1 MATKKTP
8 AETQAA
14 KPVRRK
20 AAQIEAPIVALTE
33 TKSSEEESNT
43 APEVSASTK
52 PESKSK
58 TRTKAT
64 PAEVTEPETVFEE
77 TQQATVEETLEAEV
91 EPEAAKEKAPVRF
104 GRKSKQA
111 TAESL
116 AEPEAQLDSDPVTDL
131 VDSSLAKSDVE
142 VELDQAEVDQID
154 EELLDEDLDVEDIE
168 VESTPRP
175 ERKSLWQIIK
185 SWFTPKARAVE
196 EEIEPVAPEL
206 TPEELERRV
215 AEAIK
220 ELEISEARVSEI
232 QAINQDKQLLA
243 ESLKTRVDEIQ
254 DFIARVERS
263 YFWRVQKRMES
274 DLSRAKANLSE
285 FEEAVKN
292 VETPETGRLIELRKA
307 FHKSVAVSSLV
318 TGIIAAITFFYPII
332 AYISPPDW
340 AQTIFESDAFSSL
353 LVALVVAAYGII
365 YLIRRFGGSEKFPV
379 SRIIGFTVIIAFL
392 VALFIMWPEIGPA
405 FIQNVI
411 PFLQQFLWQI
421 LTACAAALALAVIV
435 SLLVY
440 YQGWSIFRRDVTEL
454 LTKLSNVI
462 EGYVKTQQEVSRL
475 ENLYKQTSDWLEILA
490 HSLYRP
496 WKTHPDWEGTRE
508 FENHYSTFPFALRV
522 AQAKEERDSRMAELE
537 RLVGGRLL
545 VQGWRADAF
554 DDMVDNAGLE
564 MGLQEGKF
572 TTEVLDADLPHQT
585 NNSRALLLR
594 FLKNSAKSQMA
605 GKLDLETTGVDE
617 NGVTTVKPSDK
628 YLVEVA
634 KVRLLD
640 LIDKTQSIVLSE
652 ARPRVLHIQD
662 DPLEE
667 LREDQG
673 GIEEYDPTHSW
684 DEFLKESLGTDE
696 VAQPPMGILNF
707 SEKGRISRVQEEPDS
722 FIITPKRLF
731 SSLPPTRSEKIV
743 IVPVGD
749 EKSRAVEIIARVD
762 VVGPIAFDQIALLS
776 GESVSESENMTSSWD
791 DNEVL

>member
-1 MATKKTP
+1 MAIKKTP
-8 AETQAA
+8 AETKPL
-14 KPVRRK
+14 KPVRSK
-20 AAQIEAPIVALTE
+20 AANVEAPIDEIAEAKPSEAESTAIA
-33 TKSSEEESNT
+33 EEE
-43 APEVSASTK
+43 VSSK
-52 PESKSK
+52 PPIKGKGRVKSE
-58 TRTKAT
+58 
-64 PAEVTEPETVFEE
+64 PAEMAENET
-77 TQQATVEETLEAEV
+77 AVEETELPEV
-91 EPEAAKEKAPVRF
+91 EPEAIQEQAPAKP
-104 GRKSKQA
+104 GRKSKAA
-111 TAESL
+111 TTVSL
-116 AEPEAQLDSDPVTDL
+116 AEPETDL
-131 VDSSLAKSDVE
+131 VDEPVE
-142 VELDQAEVDQID
+142 DNDLDAELEPTEDGPTED
-154 EELLDEDLDVEDIE
+154 ELLEEEIDLDEIE
-168 VESTPRP
+168 VESAPRP

-185 SWFTPKARAVE
+185 SWFTPKVRALE
-196 EEIEPVAPEL
+196 EETEPVSPQL
-206 TPEELERRV
+206 SPEELEKRV
-215 AEAIK
+215 EESTK
-220 ELEISEARVSEI
+220 ELAASEARVTEI
-232 QAINQDKQLLA
+232 QAMNQEKQLLA

-254 DFIARVERS
+254 DFISRVERS
-263 YFWRVQKRMES
+263 YFWRVQKRMEA
-274 DLSRAKANLSE
+274 DLAQAKGDLAK
-285 FEEAVKN
+285 FQDAVKD
-292 VETPETGRLIELRKA
+292 VETPETGRLIELRKS
-307 FHKSVAVSSLV
+307 FHKSVAVSALI
-318 TGIIAAITFFYPII
+318 TGIIAAITFFYPIV
-332 AYISPPDW
+332 AYISAPEW
-340 AQTIFESDAFSSL
+340 AQTVFESDAFSSL

-365 YLIRRFGGSEKFPV
+365 YLIRRFGGREKFPV
-379 SRIIGFTVIIAFL
+379 SWIVIFTVIIVLLA
-392 VALFIMWPEIGPA
+392 ALFIAWPEIGPE
-405 FIQNVI
+405 FIQTVI
-411 PFLQQFLWQI
+411 PFLQTFLWQI

-475 ENLYKQTSDWLEILA
+475 ENLYKQTSDWFEILA

-508 FENHYSTFPFALRV
+508 FESHYSTFPFALRV

-605 GKLDLETTGVDE
+605 GKLDLETTEVDE
-617 NGVTTVKPSDK
+617 NGVTSVKPSDR

-684 DEFLKESLGTDE
+684 DDFLKESLGTDE

-707 SEKGRISRVQEEPDS
+707 SEKGRISRVQEDPDS

-731 SSLPPTRSEKIV
+731 GSLPPTRSEKIV

-762 VVGPIAFDQIALLS
+762 VVGPLAFDQIALLS
-776 GESVSESENMTSSWD
+776 GESVSESEKITSSWD

>member
-1 MATKKTP
+1 MATEKTQ
-8 AETQAA
+8 AETQPA

-20 AAQIEAPIVALTE
+20 AEKNEAPIDSITE
-33 TKSSEEESNT
+33 TISSEEEFT
-43 APEVSASTK
+43 PEPEKEVSSE
-52 PESKSK
+52 PEKRNPSPSKSAADVIENESVSELAANLTVK
-58 TRTKAT
+58 
-64 PAEVTEPETVFEE
+64 ETE
-77 TQQATVEETLEAEV
+77 QSGV
-91 EPEAAKEKAPVRF
+91 EPEPSQNQAPAKA
-104 GRKSKQA
+104 GRKSKVAA
-111 TAESL
+111 TSPLSKSEIKPDASPETGL
-116 AEPEAQLDSDPVTDL
+116 VEEPISDTDSDTDL
-131 VDSSLAKSDVE
+131 AQADVDNA
-142 VELDQAEVDQID
+142 AEDP
-154 EELLDEDLDVEDIE
+154 LDEDIDVETIYTE
-168 VESTPRP
+168 PTPRP
-175 ERKSLWQIIK
+175 ERRSLWEIIK
-185 SWFTPKARAVE
+185 SWFTPKARDLAE
-196 EEIEPVAPEL
+196 ETEPVSPQL
-206 TPEELERRV
+206 SPEELQKRLEQ
-215 AEAIK
+215 AAK
-220 ELEISEARVSEI
+220 ELELSEDRVRELQSV
-232 QAINQDKQLLA
+232 NQEKQLLA

-254 DFIARVERS
+254 DFISRVERS

-274 DLSRAKANLSE
+274 DLSRAKTNLSE

-292 VETPETGRLIELRKA
+292 VDTPETGRLIELRKA
-307 FHKSVAVSSLV
+307 FHKSVAVSALV
-318 TGIIAAITFFYPII
+318 TGVIAAITFFYPII
-332 AYISPPDW
+332 AAMRAPEW
-340 AQTIFESDAFSSL
+340 LQTIVDSDAFSSL

-365 YLIRRFGGSEKFPV
+365 YLIRRFGGSDKFPV
-379 SRIIGFTVIIAFL
+379 SRIVGFTVVIAIL
-392 VALFIMWPEIGPA
+392 VVLFISWPEIGP
-405 FIQNVI
+405 QLTQTVI
-411 PFLQQFLWQI
+411 PFLQQYLWQI
-421 LTACAAALALAVIV
+421 LTACAAAFSLAVII

-594 FLKNSAKSQMA
+594 FLKNSAKSHMA

-617 NGVTTVKPSDK
+617 NGVTSVKPSDK

-684 DEFLKESLGTDE
+684 DDFLKESLGTDE

-707 SEKGRISRVQEEPDS
+707 SEKGRISRVQEDPDS

-776 GESVSESENMTSSWD
+776 GESASESESMTSSWD

>member
-1 MATKKTP
+1 MAIKKTP
-8 AETQAA
+8 AETPAA

-20 AAQIEAPIVALTE
+20 AVKTEAPIDAVTE
-33 TKSSEEESNT
+33 TKSSEEVSNT
-43 APEVSASTK
+43 APEVSASSK

-58 TRTKAT
+58 TRTKPAL
-64 PAEVTEPETVFEE
+64 AEVTEPDVV
-77 TQQATVEETLEAEV
+77 VEDSEKAEV
-91 EPEAAKEKAPVRF
+91 ESEAVKEKVPTKF
-104 GRKSKQA
+104 GRKSK
-111 TAESL
+111 ESRTSPL
-116 AEPEAQLDSDPVTDL
+116 AEPETQLDTDPVTDL
-131 VDSSLAKSDVE
+131 VDSSLGESDVE
-142 VELDQAEVDQID
+142 AELDQAEVDQID
-154 EELLDEDLDVEDIE
+154 EELLDEDLAVEDIE

-175 ERKSLWQIIK
+175 QRKSLWQVIK

-196 EEIEPVAPEL
+196 EDIEPVSPQL
-206 TPEELERRV
+206 TTEELERRV
-215 AEAIK
+215 AEATK
-220 ELEISEARVSEI
+220 ELELSEARVSET

-274 DLSRAKANLSE
+274 DLSRAKTNLTE

-292 VETPETGRLIELRKA
+292 VDTPEIGRLIELRKS
-307 FHKSVAVSSLV
+307 FHKSVAVSALI

-332 AYISPPDW
+332 AYLRAPDW
-340 AQTIFESDAFSSL
+340 AQAIFDSKAFSSL

-379 SRIIGFTVIIAFL
+379 SRIVGFTVIIAFL
-392 VALFIMWPEIGPA
+392 VALFIMWPEIGPE
-405 FIQNVI
+405 FVQTVI

-684 DEFLKESLGTDE
+684 DDFLKESLGTDE

-707 SEKGRISRVQEEPDS
+707 SEKGRISRVQEDPDS

-762 VVGPIAFDQIALLS
+762 VVGPLAFDQIALLS
-776 GESVSESENMTSSWD
+776 GESVSETEKMTSSWD

>member
-1 MATKKTP
+1 MAIKKTP
-8 AETQAA
+8 AETKAL
-14 KPVRRK
+14 KPVRSK
-20 AAQIEAPIVALTE
+20 AVNVEAPIDEIAQASTIDE
-33 TKSSEEESNT
+33 IAEATSNKAESTAIAEEEVNLKP
-43 APEVSASTK
+43 ADKGKGRAKSA
-52 PESKSK
+52 
-58 TRTKAT
+58 
-64 PAEVTEPETVFEE
+64 PAEMAENET
-77 TQQATVEETLEAEV
+77 AVEETEQPEV
-91 EPEAAKEKAPVRF
+91 EPEAIQAQAPAKP
-104 GRKSKQA
+104 GRKSKA
-111 TAESL
+111 AKTVSL
-116 AEPEAQLDSDPVTDL
+116 AEPETYL
-131 VDSSLAKSDVE
+131 VDEPEDDIDLDA
-142 VELDQAEVDQID
+142 ELEPTEDGLSED
-154 EELLDEDLDVEDIE
+154 ELLEEDLDLEEIE
-168 VESTPRP
+168 VESTLRP

-185 SWFTPKARAVE
+185 SWFTPKARAIE
-196 EEIEPVAPEL
+196 EETEPVSPQL
-206 TPEELERRV
+206 SPEELEKRV
-215 AEAIK
+215 EESTK
-220 ELEISEARVSEI
+220 ELAASEARITEI
-232 QAINQDKQLLA
+232 QAINQEKQLLA

-254 DFIARVERS
+254 DFISRVERS

-274 DLSRAKANLSE
+274 DLALAKGDLAN
-285 FEEAVKN
+285 FQEAVKN
-292 VETPETGRLIELRKA
+292 VETPETGRLIELRKS
-307 FHKSVAVSSLV
+307 FHKSVAVSALI
-318 TGIIAAITFFYPII
+318 TGIIAAITFFYPIV
-332 AYISPPDW
+332 AYLSAPDW
-340 AQTIFESDAFSSL
+340 AQTVFESDAFSSL

-365 YLIRRFGGSEKFPV
+365 YLIRRFGGREKFPV
-379 SRIIGFTVIIAFL
+379 SWIVVFTVIIALL
-392 VALFIMWPEIGPA
+392 VALFISWPEIGPE
-405 FIQNVI
+405 FLQTVI
-411 PFLQQFLWQI
+411 PFLQTFLWQI
-421 LTACAAALALAVIV
+421 LTACAAALALAIIV

-475 ENLYKQTSDWLEILA
+475 ENLYKQTSDWFEILA

-508 FENHYSTFPFALRV
+508 FESHYSTFPFALRV

-605 GKLDLETTGVDE
+605 GKLDLETAGVDE
-617 NGVTTVKPSDK
+617 NGVTSVKPSDR

-673 GIEEYDPTHSW
+673 GIEEYDPTYSW
-684 DEFLKESLGTDE
+684 DDFLKESLGTDE

-707 SEKGRISRVQEEPDS
+707 SEKGRISRVQEDPDS

-731 SSLPPTRSEKIV
+731 ASLPPTRSEKIV

-762 VVGPIAFDQIALLS
+762 VVGPLAFDQIALLS
-776 GESVSESENMTSSWD
+776 GESVSESEKMTSSWD

>member
-1 MATKKTP
+1 MAIKKTP
-8 AETQAA
+8 AEAKALKPARSKAANVEAPIDEIAEATSNEAESTAIAEEEVNSKPAIKGKGRSKSSLAEMAENETPVEETEQPEAEPEAIQEQAPA
-14 KPVRRK
+14 KPVRKSK
-20 AAQIEAPIVALTE
+20 AATNV
-33 TKSSEEESNT
+33 
-43 APEVSASTK
+43 
-52 PESKSK
+52 
-58 TRTKAT
+58 
-64 PAEVTEPETVFEE
+64 
-77 TQQATVEETLEAEV
+77 
-91 EPEAAKEKAPVRF
+91 
-104 GRKSKQA
+104 
-111 TAESL
+111 SL
-116 AEPEAQLDSDPVTDL
+116 AEPETDL
-131 VDSSLAKSDVE
+131 VDEPVDDIDLDA
-142 VELDQAEVDQID
+142 ELEPTEDGLTED
-154 EELLDEDLDVEDIE
+154 ELLEEEKDLDEIE

-175 ERKSLWQIIK
+175 ERESLWQIIK
-185 SWFTPKARAVE
+185 SWFTPKVRAVE
-196 EEIEPVAPEL
+196 EETEPVSPQL
-206 TPEELERRV
+206 SPEELEKRV
-215 AEAIK
+215 EESTK
-220 ELEISEARVSEI
+220 ELAASEARITEI
-232 QAINQDKQLLA
+232 QAINQEKQLLA

-254 DFIARVERS
+254 DFISRVERS

-274 DLSRAKANLSE
+274 DLALAKGDLAN
-285 FEEAVKN
+285 FQEAVKN
-292 VETPETGRLIELRKA
+292 VETPETGRLIELRKS
-307 FHKSVAVSSLV
+307 FHKSVAVSALI
-318 TGIIAAITFFYPII
+318 TGIIAAITFFYPIV
-332 AYISPPDW
+332 AYISAPDW

-365 YLIRRFGGSEKFPV
+365 YLIRRFGGREKFPV
-379 SRIIGFTVIIAFL
+379 SWIVVFTVIIALL
-392 VALFIMWPEIGPA
+392 VALFISWPEIGPE
-405 FIQNVI
+405 FLQTII
-411 PFLQQFLWQI
+411 PFLQTFLWQI
-421 LTACAAALALAVIV
+421 LTACVAALALAVIV

-475 ENLYKQTSDWLEILA
+475 ENLYKQTSDWFEILA

-508 FENHYSTFPFALRV
+508 FESHYSTFPFALRV

-605 GKLDLETTGVDE
+605 GKLDLETAVVDE
-617 NGVTTVKPSDK
+617 NGVTSVKPSDR

-673 GIEEYDPTHSW
+673 GIEVYDPTHSW
-684 DEFLKESLGTDE
+684 DDFLKESLGTDE

-707 SEKGRISRVQEEPDS
+707 SEKGRISRVQEDPDS

-731 SSLPPTRSEKIV
+731 ASLPPTRSEKIV

-762 VVGPIAFDQIALLS
+762 VVGPLAFDQIALLS
-776 GESVSESENMTSSWD
+776 GESVSESEKMTSSWD

>member
-8 AETQAA
+8 VETKAVKPVIRAAAKTKASIDAIAETESIAEESSAIAEKEVSSKPAVRSKGRAKIAPAEPAESEAVVEEADQPEIELEASQDKAPAKVGRNSKAA
-14 KPVRRK
+14 KTSP
-20 AAQIEAPIVALTE
+20 
-33 TKSSEEESNT
+33 
-43 APEVSASTK
+43 
-52 PESKSK
+52 
-58 TRTKAT
+58 
-64 PAEVTEPETVFEE
+64 
-77 TQQATVEETLEAEV
+77 
-91 EPEAAKEKAPVRF
+91 
-104 GRKSKQA
+104 
-111 TAESL
+111 L
-116 AEPEAQLDSDPVTDL
+116 AEPETQLDTELGTKL
-131 VDSSLAKSDVE
+131 VDETVNVIDSAA
-142 VELDQAEVDQID
+142 ELEQTGADQTQEGLLEEDID
-154 EELLDEDLDVEDIE
+154 FDEIE

-175 ERKSLWQIIK
+175 ERKSLWQTIK
-185 SWFTPKARAVE
+185 SWFTPKIIAVE
-196 EEIEPVAPEL
+196 QETEPVSL
-206 TPEELERRV
+206 QLSPEELEKRV
-215 AEAIK
+215 AEATK
-220 ELEISEARVSEI
+220 ELELSEARVSEI

-243 ESLKTRVDEIQ
+243 ESLKSRVDEIQ
-254 DFIARVERS
+254 DFISRVERS
-263 YFWRVQKRMES
+263 YFWRVQKRMKA
-274 DLSRAKANLSE
+274 DLALAKGDLAN
-285 FEEAVKN
+285 FEEAVKT
-292 VETPETGRLIELRKA
+292 VETPETGRLIELRKS
-307 FHKSVAVSSLV
+307 FHKSVAVSGLI
-318 TGIIAAITFFYPII
+318 TGIIAAITFFYTIV
-332 AYISPPDW
+332 AYLSPPDW
-340 AQTIFESDAFSSL
+340 AQAIFDSDAFSSL

-365 YLIRRFGGSEKFPV
+365 YLIRRFGGRDKFPV
-379 SRIIGFTVIIAFL
+379 SRIVVFTVIIALL
-392 VALFIMWPEIGPA
+392 VVLFIAWPEIGPE
-405 FIQNVI
+405 FIETVI
-411 PFLQQFLWQI
+411 PFLQAFLWQI
-421 LTACAAALALAVIV
+421 LTACAAVFALAVIV
-435 SLLVY
+435 ALLAY
-440 YQGWSIFRRDVTEL
+440 YQGWSIFRREVTEL

-508 FENHYSTFPFALRV
+508 FENHYATFPFALRV
-522 AQAKEERDSRMAELE
+522 AQAKEGRDSRMAELE

-564 MGLQEGKF
+564 MGLQEGRF

-617 NGVTTVKPSDK
+617 NGVTSVKPSDR

-684 DEFLKESLGTDE
+684 DDFLKESLGTDE

-707 SEKGRISRVQEEPDS
+707 SEKGRISRVQEDPNS

-731 SSLPPTRSEKIV
+731 GSLPPTRSEKII

-762 VVGPIAFDQIALLS
+762 VVGPLAFDQIALLS
-776 GESVSESENMTSSWD
+776 GESASEPKSMTSSWD

>member
-1 MATKKTP
+1 MAIKKTP
-8 AETQAA
+8 AETKAL
-14 KPVRRK
+14 KPVRSK
-20 AAQIEAPIVALTE
+20 AVNVEAPIDEIAQASTIDE
-33 TKSSEEESNT
+33 IAEATSNKAESTAIAEEEVNLKP
-43 APEVSASTK
+43 ADKGKGRAKSA
-52 PESKSK
+52 
-58 TRTKAT
+58 
-64 PAEVTEPETVFEE
+64 PAEMAENET
-77 TQQATVEETLEAEV
+77 AVEETEQPEV
-91 EPEAAKEKAPVRF
+91 EPEAIQAQAPAKP
-104 GRKSKQA
+104 GRKSKA
-111 TAESL
+111 AKTVSL
-116 AEPEAQLDSDPVTDL
+116 AEPETDL
-131 VDSSLAKSDVE
+131 VDEPVDDIDLDP
-142 VELDQAEVDQID
+142 ELEPTEDGPTED
-154 EELLDEDLDVEDIE
+154 ELLEEEIDLDEIE
-168 VESTPRP
+168 VESAPRP

-185 SWFTPKARAVE
+185 SWFTPKARAIE
-196 EEIEPVAPEL
+196 EETEPVSPQL
-206 TPEELERRV
+206 SPEELEKRV
-215 AEAIK
+215 EESTK
-220 ELEISEARVSEI
+220 ELAASEARITEI
-232 QAINQDKQLLA
+232 QAINQEKQLLA

-254 DFIARVERS
+254 DFISRVERS

-274 DLSRAKANLSE
+274 DLALAKGDLAN
-285 FEEAVKN
+285 FQEAVKN
-292 VETPETGRLIELRKA
+292 VETPETGRLIELRKS
-307 FHKSVAVSSLV
+307 FHKSVAVSALI
-318 TGIIAAITFFYPII
+318 TGIIAAITFFYPIV
-332 AYISPPDW
+332 AYLSAPDW
-340 AQTIFESDAFSSL
+340 AQTVFESDAFSSL

-365 YLIRRFGGSEKFPV
+365 YLIRRFGGREKFPV
-379 SRIIGFTVIIAFL
+379 SWIVVFTVIIALL
-392 VALFIMWPEIGPA
+392 VALFISWPEIGPE
-405 FIQNVI
+405 FLQTVI
-411 PFLQQFLWQI
+411 PFLQTFLWQI
-421 LTACAAALALAVIV
+421 LTACAAALALAIIV

-475 ENLYKQTSDWLEILA
+475 ENLYKQTSDWFEILA

-508 FENHYSTFPFALRV
+508 FESHYSTFPFALRV

-605 GKLDLETTGVDE
+605 GKLDLETAGVDE
-617 NGVTTVKPSDK
+617 NGVTSVKPSDR

-673 GIEEYDPTHSW
+673 GIEEYDPTYSW
-684 DEFLKESLGTDE
+684 DDFLKESLGTDE

-707 SEKGRISRVQEEPDS
+707 SEKGRISRVQEDPDS

-731 SSLPPTRSEKIV
+731 ASLPPTRSEKIV

-762 VVGPIAFDQIALLS
+762 VVGPLAFDQIALLS
-776 GESVSESENMTSSWD
+776 GESVSESEKMTSSWD

>member
-1 MATKKTP
+1 MAIKKTP
-8 AETQAA
+8 AETKTV
-14 KPVRRK
+14 KPVRSK
-20 AAQIEAPIVALTE
+20 AANVEAPIDEIAEAKPSEAESTAIA
-33 TKSSEEESNT
+33 EEE
-43 APEVSASTK
+43 VSSK
-52 PESKSK
+52 PAIKGKGQAKS
-58 TRTKAT
+58 ALAEMAENET
-64 PAEVTEPETVFEE
+64 P
-77 TQQATVEETLEAEV
+77 VEETEQPEA
-91 EPEAAKEKAPVRF
+91 EPEASQEQAPAKP
-104 GRKSKQA
+104 GRKSQA
-111 TAESL
+111 APTVSL
-116 AEPEAQLDSDPVTDL
+116 AEPETDL
-131 VDSSLAKSDVE
+131 VDEPVDEIDLDA
-142 VELDQAEVDQID
+142 ELEPTEDGLTED
-154 EELLDEDLDVEDIE
+154 ELLEEEIDLDEIE
-168 VESTPRP
+168 VESAPRP

-185 SWFTPKARAVE
+185 SWFTPKVRALE
-196 EEIEPVAPEL
+196 EETEPVSPQL
-206 TPEELERRV
+206 SPEELEKRV
-215 AEAIK
+215 EESTK
-220 ELEISEARVSEI
+220 ELAASEARVAEI
-232 QAINQDKQLLA
+232 QAINQEKQLLA

-254 DFIARVERS
+254 EFISRVERS
-263 YFWRVQKRMES
+263 YFWRAQKRMEA
-274 DLSRAKANLSE
+274 DLALAKGDLAK
-285 FEEAVKN
+285 FQEAVKD
-292 VETPETGRLIELRKA
+292 VKTPETGRLIELRKS
-307 FHKSVAVSSLV
+307 FHKSVAVSALI
-318 TGIIAAITFFYPII
+318 TGIIAAITFFYPIV
-332 AYISPPDW
+332 AYISAPEW
-340 AQTIFESDAFSSL
+340 AQTVFESDAFSSL

-365 YLIRRFGGSEKFPV
+365 YLIRRFGGREKFPV
-379 SRIIGFTVIIAFL
+379 SWIVVFTVIIALL
-392 VALFIMWPEIGPA
+392 VALFIAWPEIGPE
-405 FIQNVI
+405 FIQTVI
-411 PFLQQFLWQI
+411 PFLQTFLWQI

-435 SLLVY
+435 SLLIY

-475 ENLYKQTSDWLEILA
+475 ENLYKQTSDWFEILA

-508 FENHYSTFPFALRV
+508 FESHYSTFPFALRV

-617 NGVTTVKPSDK
+617 NGVTSVKPSDR

-684 DEFLKESLGTDE
+684 DDFLKESLGTDE

-707 SEKGRISRVQEEPDS
+707 SEKGRISRVQEDPDS

-731 SSLPPTRSEKIV
+731 GSLPPTRSEKIV

-762 VVGPIAFDQIALLS
+762 VVGPLAFDQIALLS
-776 GESVSESENMTSSWD
+776 GESVSESEKMTSSWD

>member
-1 MATKKTP
+1 M
-8 AETQAA
+8 
-14 KPVRRK
+14 
-20 AAQIEAPIVALTE
+20 EAD
-33 TKSSEEESNT
+33 
-43 APEVSASTK
+43 
-52 PESKSK
+52 
-58 TRTKAT
+58 
-64 PAEVTEPETVFEE
+64 
-77 TQQATVEETLEAEV
+77 
-91 EPEAAKEKAPVRF
+91 
-104 GRKSKQA
+104 
-111 TAESL
+111 L
-116 AEPEAQLDSDPVTDL
+116 A
-131 VDSSLAKSDVE
+131 LAKG
-142 VELDQAEVDQID
+142 
-154 EELLDEDLDVEDIE
+154 DL
-168 VESTPRP
+168 
-175 ERKSLWQIIK
+175 
-185 SWFTPKARAVE
+185 
-196 EEIEPVAPEL
+196 
-206 TPEELERRV
+206 
-215 AEAIK
+215 
-220 ELEISEARVSEI
+220 
-232 QAINQDKQLLA
+232 
-243 ESLKTRVDEIQ
+243 
-254 DFIARVERS
+254 
-263 YFWRVQKRMES
+263 
-274 DLSRAKANLSE
+274 AK
-285 FEEAVKN
+285 FQEAVKD
-292 VETPETGRLIELRKA
+292 VETPETGRLIELRKS
-307 FHKSVAVSSLV
+307 FHKSVAVSALI
-318 TGIIAAITFFYPII
+318 TGIIAAITFFYPIV
-332 AYISPPDW
+332 AYISAPEW
-340 AQTIFESDAFSSL
+340 AQTVFESDAFSSL

-365 YLIRRFGGSEKFPV
+365 YLIRRFGGREKFPV
-379 SRIIGFTVIIAFL
+379 SWIVIFTFIIVLLA
-392 VALFIMWPEIGPA
+392 ALFIAWPEIGPE
-405 FIQNVI
+405 FIQTVI
-411 PFLQQFLWQI
+411 PFLQTFLWQI

-475 ENLYKQTSDWLEILA
+475 ENLYKQTSDWFEILA

-508 FENHYSTFPFALRV
+508 FESHYSTFPFALRV

-617 NGVTTVKPSDK
+617 NGVTSVKPSDR

-684 DEFLKESLGTDE
+684 DDFLKESLGTDE

-707 SEKGRISRVQEEPDS
+707 SEKGRISRVQEDPDS

-731 SSLPPTRSEKIV
+731 GSLPPTRSEKIV

-762 VVGPIAFDQIALLS
+762 VVGPLAFDQIALLS
-776 GESVSESENMTSSWD
+776 GESVSESEKMTSSWD

>member
-1 MATKKTP
+1 MATRKPK
-8 AETQAA
+8 ETVVED
-14 KPVRRK
+14 KPVRRRTIK
-20 AAQIEAPIVALTE
+20 KDIPLEVNTPVESTEAESVVSP
-33 TKSSEEESNT
+33 EEKPVKR
-43 APEVSASTK
+43 APNQKK
-52 PESKSK
+52 PRS
-58 TRTKAT
+58 KAT
-64 PAEVTEPETVFEE
+64 AVPPSVPQVTDSEIVNPAEENLGAIEQSVLEPDLEPAED
-77 TQQATVEETLEAEV
+77 TQLPEAE
-91 EPEAAKEKAPVRF
+91 PLNDAPVD
-104 GRKSKQA
+104 G
-111 TAESL
+111 L
-116 AEPEAQLDSDPVTDL
+116 NEADL
-131 VDSSLAKSDVE
+131 E
-142 VELDQAEVDQID
+142 EEVDQ
-154 EELLDEDLDVEDIE
+154 LDQDASDQEPVLQK
-168 VESTPRP
+168 
-175 ERKSLWQIIK
+175 ERNPQVLGLQLKSLWNVIK
-185 SWFTPKARAVE
+185 GLFAPKPKIVP
-196 EEIEPVAPEL
+196 EEIESVSQQL
-206 TPEELERRV
+206 SPEELERRV
-215 AEAIK
+215 AENTR
-220 ELEISEARVSEI
+220 ELEIAQARVREI
-232 QAINQDKQLLA
+232 QAINQEKQLLA
-243 ESLKTRVDEIQ
+243 ESLGTRVDEIQ
-254 DFIARVERS
+254 EFISKVERS

-274 DLSRAKANLSE
+274 DLALAKSDLE
-285 FEEAVKN
+285 QFEEAVKD
-292 VETPETGRLIELRKA
+292 VKTPETGRLIDLRKA
-307 FHKSVAVSSLV
+307 FHKSVAVSGLI
-318 TGIIAAITFFYPII
+318 TGVVAAFTFFYPIV
-332 AYISPPDW
+332 AYMQAPEW

-353 LVALVVAAYGII
+353 LVALVVAAYGLI
-365 YLIRRFGGSEKFPV
+365 YLIRRFAGEDKFPV
-379 SRIIGFTVIIAFL
+379 NRIVIFTVIIAIL
-392 VALFIMWPEIGPA
+392 VALFVMWPDYGPEFVA
-405 FIQNVI
+405 TVI
-411 PFLQQFLWQI
+411 PFLTMFLWQI
-421 LTACAAALALAVIV
+421 LSASASVFTLALIV

-440 YQGWSIFRRDVTEL
+440 YRGWSIFRRDVTEL

-475 ENLYKQTSDWLEILA
+475 GNLYKQTSDWLEILA

-605 GKLDLETTGVDE
+605 GKLDLETTAVDE
-617 NGVTTVKPSDK
+617 NGVTTIKPSDK

-673 GIEEYDPTHSW
+673 GIEDYDPTHSW

-707 SEKGRISRVQEEPDS
+707 SEKGRISRVQEDPAS

-731 SSLPPTRSEKIV
+731 GSLPPTRSEKIV

-776 GESVSESENMTSSWD
+776 GASASEAEKLTSSWD

>member
-1 MATKKTP
+1 MAIKKTP
-8 AETQAA
+8 SETKALKQVRSKAEN
-14 KPVRRK
+14 V
-20 AAQIEAPIVALTE
+20 EAPIDEIAEATPSE
-33 TKSSEEESNT
+33 AESTAIAEEE
-43 APEVSASTK
+43 VSLK
-52 PESKSK
+52 PADNGKDRAK
-58 TRTKAT
+58 RA
-64 PAEVTEPETVFEE
+64 PAELAENET
-77 TQQATVEETLEAEV
+77 AVEETEQPEV
-91 EPEAAKEKAPVRF
+91 EPEAIQEETPTKP
-104 GRKSKQA
+104 GRKSKA
-111 TAESL
+111 TTNVSL
-116 AEPEAQLDSDPVTDL
+116 AEPETDL
-131 VDSSLAKSDVE
+131 VDEPVDDIDLDAELEPTEDVPTE
-142 VELDQAEVDQID
+142 DG
-154 EELLDEDLDVEDIE
+154 LLEEDLDLDEIE

-185 SWFTPKARAVE
+185 SWFTPKVRAAKE
-196 EEIEPVAPEL
+196 ETEPVSPQL
-206 TPEELERRV
+206 SPEELEKRV
-215 AEAIK
+215 EESTK
-220 ELEISEARVSEI
+220 ELAASEARVTEI
-232 QAINQDKQLLA
+232 QDINQQRQLLA

-254 DFIARVERS
+254 DFISRVERS
-263 YFWRVQKRMES
+263 YFWRVQKRMEADLALAKG
-274 DLSRAKANLSE
+274 DLSK
-285 FEEAVKN
+285 FQEAVKN

-307 FHKSVAVSSLV
+307 FHKSVGVSALV
-318 TGIIAAITFFYPII
+318 TGIIAAITFFYPIV
-332 AYISPPDW
+332 AYLSAPEW

-365 YLIRRFGGSEKFPV
+365 YLIRRFGGPEKFPV
-379 SRIIGFTVIIAFL
+379 SRIVVFTVIIALL
-392 VALFIMWPEIGPA
+392 VALFIAWPEIGPE
-405 FIQNVI
+405 FIQTVI
-411 PFLQQFLWQI
+411 PFLQTFLWQI
-421 LTACAAALALAVIV
+421 LSACVAALALAVIV

-475 ENLYKQTSDWLEILA
+475 ENLYKQTSDWFEILA

-508 FENHYSTFPFALRV
+508 FESHYSTFPFALRV

-605 GKLDLETTGVDE
+605 GNLDLETTGVDE
-617 NGVTTVKPSDK
+617 NGVTGIKPSDR

-684 DEFLKESLGTDE
+684 DDFLKESLGTDE

-707 SEKGRISRVQEEPDS
+707 SEKGRISRVQEDPDS

-731 SSLPPTRSEKIV
+731 GSLPPTRSEKIV

-762 VVGPIAFDQIALLS
+762 VVGPLAFDQIALLS
-776 GESVSESENMTSSWD
+776 GESASESEKMTSSWD